1 MRSVDS
7 QKFVWNS
14 TSHFATME
22 TPIQKVIIRHLAGT
36 RANQSD
42 EFEADKLVEL
52 SFGRDA
58 TNDIR
63 FDPELDLGV
72 SRQHGRILIPK
83 RPDEPFQ
90 LIDNS
95 RNGVQVNGR
104 PIDKQAAFQ
113 PGDEIQIGP
122 NGPRFVVDL
131 FPPRAAAPPPTRLMN
146 AMPTQEMRSSGL
158 VEAVEVINPPKTG
171 IGKQTFERAIGA
183 ERKRSGRQT
192 AVAVGL
198 VALVLGGIGFFAW
211 KRQGDSL
218 GGALASR
225 DSLNAVL
232 TKDMVALRG
241 NLTQLEEKAKNQ
253 PLSDAEVGALV
264 MDKVVKI
271 ELAWGL
277 YDVQT
282 GDPLWHMY
290 TIDQTAGGP
299 IPVFIKRA
307 DGNLE
312 PYLYRA
318 KSNMLGLP
326 VSAQGHGTGFLV
338 SKDGLML
345 TNRHVA
351 ASWDTRYSIRQL
363 TPQFMGLVVEM
374 SDSGLK
380 KVGYIDQPIS
390 WVPSE
395 TQTVEGR
402 PAQVEGRNSAL
413 NAVFPGSTNR
423 RAARLVTASQIHD
436 VALIRVEMTQPT
448 DPIAI
453 VDNYASMPK
462 GEPVVCIGYPGVSP
476 EATVVRKSNDAFKPN
491 ALPAGVANPTMTSGT
506 VTNLIKS
513 STEFSNEQNMGDY
526 YQLSINATG
535 PGNSGGPLL
544 NRKGQVIGIFSMSRT
559 GTVGELITFAIPIKY
574 GLELIS
580 KN

>member
-1 MRSVDS
+1 
-7 QKFVWNS
+7 
-14 TSHFATME
+14 ME
-22 TPIQKVIIRHLAGT
+22 TPIQKIIIRHLAGT

-42 EFEADKLVEL
+42 EFDAGQRTDLT
-52 SFGRDA
+52 FGRDA

-72 SRQHGRILIPK
+72 SRQHGRLVLPQL
-83 RPDEPFQ
+83 PGESFQ
-90 LIDNS
+90 LVDNS

-104 PIDKQAAFQ
+104 PIDKQASFQ

-122 NGPRFVVDL
+122 TGPRFVVDI
-131 FPPRAAAPPPTRLMN
+131 FPPQAAGPPPTRLIN
-146 AMPTQEMRSSGL
+146 TLPTQEMRSSDM
-158 VEAVEVINPPKTG
+158 VDVIEVVNAPKTG

-192 AVAVGL
+192 LIAVALLTV
-198 VALVLGGIGFFAW
+198 VLGAVGFFAW
-211 KRQGDSL
+211 KKQDESL
-218 GGALASR
+218 GGALTSR

-232 TKDMVALRG
+232 TKDVVALRG
-241 NLTQLEEKAKNQ
+241 NLSQLEEKAKNQ
-253 PLSDAEVGALV
+253 PLTDAEVGALV

-290 TIDQTAGGP
+290 AMDETAGGAV
-299 IPVFIKRA
+299 PVFIRRG
-307 DGNLE
+307 DGDLE

-318 KSNMLGLP
+318 KSNMIGLP

-351 ASWDTRYSIRQL
+351 AAWDTRYSIRQL
-363 TPQFMGLVVEM
+363 TQQFLGVVVEQTN
-374 SDSGLK
+374 SGLK
-380 KVGYIDQPIS
+380 KVGYIDQPVA

-395 TQTVEGR
+395 TQLVEGR
-402 PAQVEGRNSAL
+402 PAQIEGRNSAL
-413 NAVFPGSTNR
+413 NAIFPGSTNR
-423 RAARLVTASQIHD
+423 RAARLVTPSQIHD
-436 VALIRVEMTQPT
+436 VALMRVEMAQAVE
-448 DPIAI
+448 PIAL

-476 EATVVRKSNDAFKPN
+476 EAIKVRKSNDPFKPN
-491 ALPAGVANPTMTSGT
+491 ASPAGVANPTMTSGT
-506 VTNLIKS
+506 VTNLIKN
-513 STEFSNEQNMGDY
+513 STEFTNEYNMGDY

-559 GTVGELITFAIPIKY
+559 GSAGELVTFAIPIKY